1 MHEKEKQIMKKRW
14 ILITV
19 IAVSLAAATFLYAAP
34 GGHGPRGMRGH
45 GFGGPLGFLGHL
57 DRVQE
62 ELGLSNEQVT
72 QIKAILKEAHEQ
84 NEPYREQLHG
94 EFGAVAKT
102 LLANPNDVAAAQ
114 ALVEQQSA
122 AERALKSNFV
132 TAASKALNVLTP
144 EQRTKLAL
152 HLAERSQRWENRGR

>member
-1 MHEKEKQIMKKRW
+1 MKKRW

-19 IAVSLAAATFLYAAP
+19 IAVSLATATFLYAGP

-45 GFGGPLGFLGHL
+45 GPGGPGGPLGFLGHL
-57 DRVQE
+57 DRIQE
-62 ELGLSNEQVT
+62 ELGLSDQQVT

-94 EFGAVAKT
+94 EFGEVAKT

-122 AERALKSNFV
+122 AERALKSNMV